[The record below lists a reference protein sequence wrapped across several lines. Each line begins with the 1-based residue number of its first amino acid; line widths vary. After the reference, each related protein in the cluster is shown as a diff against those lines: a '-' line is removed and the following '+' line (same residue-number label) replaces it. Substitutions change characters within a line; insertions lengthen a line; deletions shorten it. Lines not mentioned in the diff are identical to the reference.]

1 MKEKYGALMIV
12 YTIYK
17 YLGYALI
24 AFSII
29 LAILFWNLA
38 SQHSSMH
45 FVSYQKI
52 ITVSL
57 LVGLFGSLIA
67 FTNAK
72 IIQLLMD
79 IEKNTRA

>member
-1 MKEKYGALMIV
+1 MKKKYPALMIV

-17 YLGYALI
+17 YLGYAVILI
-24 AFSII
+24 CVL
-29 LAILFWNLA
+29 LAILLWNLA
-38 SQHSSMH
+38 NTHNSVH

-52 ITVSL
+52 ITISL

-72 IIQLLMD
+72 VLLLLMD
-79 IEKNTRA
+79 IEKNTRK